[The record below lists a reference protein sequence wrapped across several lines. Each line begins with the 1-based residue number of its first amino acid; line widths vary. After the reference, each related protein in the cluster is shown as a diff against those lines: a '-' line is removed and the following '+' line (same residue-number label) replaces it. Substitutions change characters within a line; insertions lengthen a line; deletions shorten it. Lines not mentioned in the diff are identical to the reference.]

1 MLRRWLVLL
10 TATRISTTGSGFIPS
25 PQPSR
30 NPYGPNVFASDEYDL
45 SNVDDDESPSD
56 TQEFGQQQRDPL
68 WQKRAN
74 HWILLVDDEA
84 SIRNAVGQLLFDK
97 GYQVTACADAT
108 KALQVAVNR
117 PQQRSAPSESSASIT
132 PTVPDCIVSDIRMP
146 GMDGLEF
153 LRRIRNDDRLVEVP
167 VVLLT
172 AKGMTKD
179 RIEGYNLG
187 ADSYLTKPFD
197 PDELVV
203 VVDNVI
209 DRHAALNG
217 RDVKVNDLK
226 KDLDEIKFLLLEKG
240 GAGVSKG
247 FVEKTDV
254 FLAPDE
260 REVLELLC
268 QGLITKEIAEKSYL
282 STRRVEQLLTR
293 MFRKTGVKNRTE
305 LVRWALSTGNVQL

>member
-1 MLRRWLVLL
+1 M
-10 TATRISTTGSGFIPS
+10 S
-25 PQPSR
+25 
-30 NPYGPNVFASDEYDL
+30 L
-45 SNVDDDESPSD
+45 SSLSVYREEDDDASSE
-56 TQEFGQQQRDPL
+56 TQEFGQQRRDPL

-97 GYQVTACADAT
+97 GYQVTACADAK
-108 KALQVAVNR
+108 KAFEVALNR
-117 PQQRSAPSESSASIT
+117 PSSSTQGYNGGGNDSFSSI
-132 PTVPDCIVSDIRMP
+132 PDCIVSDIRMP

-153 LRRIRNDDRLVEVP
+153 LRRIRADERLMEVP

-197 PDELVV
+197 PEELVV

-209 DRHAALNG
+209 DRHKILNG
-217 RDVKVNDLK
+217 RDVKVDDLK
-226 KDLDEIKFLLLEKG
+226 KDLDEIKYLLLENG
-240 GAGVSKG
+240 GGGVGKG

-268 QGLITKEIAEKSYL
+268 QGLITKEIADKAYL